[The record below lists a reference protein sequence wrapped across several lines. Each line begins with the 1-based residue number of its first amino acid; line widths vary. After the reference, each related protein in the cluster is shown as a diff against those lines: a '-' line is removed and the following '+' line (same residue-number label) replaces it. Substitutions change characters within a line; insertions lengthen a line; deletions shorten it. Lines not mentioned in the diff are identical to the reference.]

1 MKLRFLGAART
12 VTGSFF
18 VMEANGLRFGVDCG
32 MFQGGKDV
40 RERNYQNF
48 VVNPRELDFLIL
60 THAHI
65 DHSGLIPKL
74 CNFGFKGPIYCTYA
88 TAELATIMLPD
99 SGHIQ
104 EMEVERKNRSLVR
117 AGKPPLRPIYT
128 VEEAE
133 KCLSQFRPVNYDE
146 MISPAKDI
154 QFRLRDAGHI
164 LGSAVVELWVTEPQ
178 GTIKLVFTGD
188 IGRSNQPFVKDPTPI
203 ESADYLIM
211 ESTYGN
217 RLHQENFNRQE
228 MLREVIQYTMTKGGN
243 LIIPSFAVERTQD
256 LLFDLSALYEKGELS
271 PDIPIYLDSPLA
283 ISATDVFRRMVTS
296 WDDETRRMHY
306 QGRNPLDLPNLKFS
320 RTVQESMRLNDI
332 SGGAIIISA
341 SGMCDAGRIKYHL
354 KQNLWRPE
362 ATILFVGYQAQGTL
376 GRRILDGEKLVRIHG
391 EEIVVKADI
400 RVIEGYSAHADRA
413 GLLSWLKNFKVS
425 PMSVF
430 LVHGEEEALSSLA
443 DAIKREFRLRVAI
456 PNWLDEIE
464 LAHRVETEMEAPVGF
479 EERRERLAEALQAEE
494 MYLKVRLKLNELF
507 QEHWEKGD
515 YQRIIEYLN
524 KIDNTFA
531 S

>member
-12 VTGSFF
+12 VTGAFF
-18 VMEANGLRFGVDCG
+18 VMEANGVRFAVDCG
-32 MFQGGKDV
+32 MFQGGKEI

-48 VVNPRELDFLIL
+48 VVSPRELDFLIL

-74 CNFGFKGPIYCTYA
+74 CNLGFKGPIYSTYA
-88 TAELATIMLPD
+88 TAELAAIMLPD

-104 EMEVERKNRSLVR
+104 EMEIERKNQSLVR
-117 AGKPPLRPIYT
+117 AGKPVLRPIYT

-164 LGSAVVELWVTEPQ
+164 LGSGIVELWVTEPG
-178 GTIKLVFTGD
+178 GTIKLVFSGD
-188 IGRSNQPFVKDPTPI
+188 VGRSNQPFVKDPTPI
-203 ESADYLIM
+203 ESADYLVM

-217 RLHQENFNRQE
+217 RLHQQNFDRQE
-228 MLREVIQYTMTKGGN
+228 MLREVIQYTMAKGGN
-243 LIIPSFAVERTQD
+243 LIVPSFAVERTQD
-256 LLFDLSALYEKGELS
+256 LLFDLSALYERGELS

-296 WDDETRRMHY
+296 WDDQTRLMFH
-306 QGRNPLDLPNLKFS
+306 QGKNPLDLPNLKYS
-320 RTVQESMRLNDI
+320 RTVQDSMRLNEI
-332 SGGAIIISA
+332 SGGAVIISA

-354 KQNLWRPE
+354 KQNLWRPQ

-400 RVIEGYSAHADRA
+400 RVIDGYSAHADRA
-413 GLLSWLKNFKVS
+413 GLLSWLKHFKVL

-430 LVHGEEEALSSLA
+430 LVHGEDEALSSLA
-443 DAIKREFRLRVAI
+443 DAIRKEFGLRVTI
-456 PNWLDEIE
+456 PNWLDEVE
-464 LAHRVETEMEAPVGF
+464 LVYRAETEMRAPGEA

-494 MYLKVRLKLNELF
+494 MYLKVRLKLNEMF
-507 QEHWEKGD
+507 QQHWEKGD
-515 YQRIIEYLN
+515 YQTIIDYLN
-524 KIDNTFA
+524 KIDSTFT